1 MRRNAAVGTERRERG
16 PRTGYSKPVG
26 VIIDITDKLTLL
38 RRARRL
44 AKDVQRTQ
52 LRMAVRFVRAT
63 EQEVRRQMLVL
74 CDKDAE
80 AGRVEEAI
88 AIMPLLVDLLR
99 QRRDHLEALEREFLG
114 APVAL
119 SIDD

>member
-1 MRRNAAVGTERRERG
+1 MERDRRAV
-16 PRTGYSKPVG
+16 YSGRVG

-38 RRARRL
+38 RKARRL

-63 EQEVRRQMLVL
+63 EEEVRRQMLVL
-74 CDKDAE
+74 CDKGAD

-119 SIDD
+119 SMDE